1 MDDDAL
7 EALRREAEHEM
18 RRKAPRALD
27 GTDLGAKRRKTFDA
41 KGGGGDDGAE
51 ADESLERFEYTAPT
65 AITNGLGCVGFV
77 VTCSFMRE
85 KSATREATEML
96 RPRLPA
102 TPLTNGVAP
111 NGLRLNPVKM
121 PGRGFLLIRMSER
134 DTNDPNTKKDAKD
147 DEGNEETNG
156 KDEEKNRAI
165 VAAEAVGVV
174 SRTVADVRAG
184 KCPAPKFVEKI
195 MPIAV
200 TTGFEAESLN
210 SAAIA
215 ALTASGFDPSIFTN
229 VSFAVVYHNRFKT
242 QGDPTGKGKEADK
255 GKDAGAESKHGRM
268 EIIEGL
274 AAGIR
279 AALTAAGATTATVD
293 LKDPDVVVFAEVISV
308 PMASESKGGHKERF
322 TRRLAVGVVPK
333 STGAFERRKKGIMA
347 SSLKKK

>member
-102 TPLTNGVAP
+102 TPLANGVAP

-134 DTNDPNTKKDAKD
+134 DTNDPNAKKDAKD

-156 KDEEKNRAI
+156 RRRKE
-165 VAAEAVGVV
+165 
-174 SRTVADVRAG
+174 
-184 KCPAPKFVEKI
+184 
-195 MPIAV
+195 
-200 TTGFEAESLN
+200 
-210 SAAIA
+210 
-215 ALTASGFDPSIFTN
+215 
-229 VSFAVVYHNRFKT
+229 
-242 QGDPTGKGKEADK
+242 QGDRRGGGCRGGVTNRRGRQGGEMP
-255 GKDAGAESKHGRM
+255 GAKVRREDHANRRHD
-268 EIIEGL
+268 GL
-274 AAGIR
+274 
-279 AALTAAGATTATVD
+279 
-293 LKDPDVVVFAEVISV
+293 
-308 PMASESKGGHKERF
+308 
-322 TRRLAVGVVPK
+322 
-333 STGAFERRKKGIMA
+333 
-347 SSLKKK
+347 

>member
-102 TPLTNGVAP
+102 TPLANGVAP

-134 DTNDPNTKKDAKD
+134 DTNDPNGAKKDAKD
-147 DEGNEETNG
+147 EEGNEG
-156 KDEEKNRAI
+156 KDGDEEKNRAI

-210 SAAIA
+210 AAAIA
-215 ALTASGFDPSIFTN
+215 ALTASGFDPTGSTD

-242 QGDPTGKGKEADK
+242 QGDPTGKEGEA
-255 GKDAGAESKHGRM
+255 AVNAESKHGRM

-279 AALTAAGATTATVD
+279 AALTAAGATTASVD

-308 PMASESKGGHKERF
+308 PMVSESKGGHKERF
-322 TRRLAVGVVPK
+322 TRRLAVGLVPK

>member
-111 NGLRLNPVKM
+111 
-121 PGRGFLLIRMSER
+121 ER
-134 DTNDPNTKKDAKD
+134 PQAQPSQDA
-147 DEGNEETNG
+147 
-156 KDEEKNRAI
+156 
-165 VAAEAVGVV
+165 
-174 SRTVADVRAG
+174 RAG
-184 KCPAPKFVEKI
+184 VFVNQNVRKGHQRPKHE
-195 MPIAV
+195 
-200 TTGFEAESLN
+200 E
-210 SAAIA
+210 
-215 ALTASGFDPSIFTN
+215 
-229 VSFAVVYHNRFKT
+229 
-242 QGDPTGKGKEADK
+242 
-255 GKDAGAESKHGRM
+255 GR
-268 EIIEGL
+268 EG
-274 AAGIR
+274 
-279 AALTAAGATTATVD
+279 
-293 LKDPDVVVFAEVISV
+293 
-308 PMASESKGGHKERF
+308 
-322 TRRLAVGVVPK
+322 
-333 STGAFERRKKGIMA
+333 
-347 SSLKKK
+347 

>member
-102 TPLTNGVAP
+102 TPLANGVAP

-134 DTNDPNTKKDAKD
+134 DSQRPERRRRTRRMRRGTKK
-147 DEGNEETNG
+147 
-156 KDEEKNRAI
+156 
-165 VAAEAVGVV
+165 
-174 SRTVADVRAG
+174 RTGRRR
-184 KCPAPKFVEKI
+184 KE
-195 MPIAV
+195 
-200 TTGFEAESLN
+200 
-210 SAAIA
+210 
-215 ALTASGFDPSIFTN
+215 
-229 VSFAVVYHNRFKT
+229 
-242 QGDPTGKGKEADK
+242 QGDRRGGGCRGGVTNRRGRQGGEVP
-255 GKDAGAESKHGRM
+255 GAKVRREDHANRRHD
-268 EIIEGL
+268 GL
-274 AAGIR
+274 
-279 AALTAAGATTATVD
+279 
-293 LKDPDVVVFAEVISV
+293 
-308 PMASESKGGHKERF
+308 
-322 TRRLAVGVVPK
+322 
-333 STGAFERRKKGIMA
+333 
-347 SSLKKK
+347 

>member
-210 SAAIA
+210 AAAI
-215 ALTASGFDPSIFTN
+215 
-229 VSFAVVYHNRFKT
+229 
-242 QGDPTGKGKEADK
+242 
-255 GKDAGAESKHGRM
+255 
-268 EIIEGL
+268 
-274 AAGIR
+274 

-322 TRRLAVGVVPK
+322 TRRLAVGLVPK

>member
-18 RRKAPRALD
+18 RRKSPRALD

-102 TPLTNGVAP
+102 TPLANGVAP

-134 DTNDPNTKKDAKD
+134 DTNDPNAKKDAKD

-156 KDEEKNRAI
+156 DEEKNRAI
-165 VAAEAVGVV
+165 VAAE
-174 SRTVADVRAG
+174 
-184 KCPAPKFVEKI
+184 
-195 MPIAV
+195 
-200 TTGFEAESLN
+200 
-210 SAAIA
+210 
-215 ALTASGFDPSIFTN
+215 
-229 VSFAVVYHNRFKT
+229 
-242 QGDPTGKGKEADK
+242 
-255 GKDAGAESKHGRM
+255 
-268 EIIEGL
+268 
-274 AAGIR
+274 IR
-279 AALTAAGATTATVD
+279 AATVACASRPILKRVGPGTAEFDWQGSRSGKRPAFDAAGSA
-293 LKDPDVVVFAEVISV
+293 
-308 PMASESKGGHKERF
+308 
-322 TRRLAVGVVPK
+322 RRLRATLEAGRP
-333 STGAFERRKKGIMA
+333 
-347 SSLKKK
+347 

>member
-27 GTDLGAKRRKTFDA
+27 GTDLGAKRRKTFDVPS
-41 KGGGGDDGAE
+41 GGGGDDGAK

-65 AITNGLGCVGFV
+65 AITHGLGCVGFV

-102 TPLTNGVAP
+102 TPLANGVAP

-134 DTNDPNTKKDAKD
+134 ECNDPNAKKDAKD

-156 KDEEKNRAI
+156 DEEKNRAI

-210 SAAIA
+210 AAAIA
-215 ALTASGFDPSIFTN
+215 ANAMTSAQPRVSTQQFPS
-229 VSFAVVYHNRFKT
+229 R
-242 QGDPTGKGKEADK
+242 P
-255 GKDAGAESKHGRM
+255 
-268 EIIEGL
+268 
-274 AAGIR
+274 R
-279 AALTAAGATTATVD
+279 AA
-293 LKDPDVVVFAEVISV
+293 P
-308 PMASESKGGHKERF
+308 RF
-322 TRRLAVGVVPK
+322 TPAATGVMR
-333 STGAFERRKKGIMA
+333 SAAQSA
-347 SSLKKK
+347 SMP